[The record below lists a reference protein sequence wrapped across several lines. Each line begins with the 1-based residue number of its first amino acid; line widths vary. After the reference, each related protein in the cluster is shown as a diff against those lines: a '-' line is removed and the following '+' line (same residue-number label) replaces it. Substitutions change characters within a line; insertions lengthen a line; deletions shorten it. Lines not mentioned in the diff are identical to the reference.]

1 MRLSTVCAFLV
12 LANYSLGQTSLGIV
26 VEPTLNFTHIGLEP
40 KNLSDSFSRMKSHD
54 YTVGLGIEIR
64 KNIDRFRSYSIIPG
78 FHQTNTLTALE
89 NLQFLDIV
97 HPQLPEIRD
106 LAFAATKRAEIC
118 YRQMYL
124 GSQFLYNKQLKV
136 KGVNSKVKVNIGG
149 GLGAF
154 ILFSHDT
161 KVTTEGFTISGNYTT
176 IIKDSTGVEI
186 NPFLCQ
192 VLLTADFTIKVLP
205 STDLVGGIKATL
217 PVTATTSSQ
226 PKMTVWTPA
235 LRIGIR
241 QLL

>member
-97 HPQLPEIRD
+97 HPQLPEI
-106 LAFAATKRAEIC
+106 EIC